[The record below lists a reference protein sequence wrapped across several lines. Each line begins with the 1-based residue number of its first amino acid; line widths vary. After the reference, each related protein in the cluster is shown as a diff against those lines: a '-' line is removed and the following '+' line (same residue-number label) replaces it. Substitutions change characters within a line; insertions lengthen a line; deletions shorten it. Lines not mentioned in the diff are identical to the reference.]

1 MNEIKVKADIDML
14 DEVIAFVEEQLEAA
28 DCPMK
33 TQMTISVAVEE
44 LFVNIAHYAY
54 PPKTGD
60 AIVRMEVKGDPKY
73 AEIQFIDSG
82 IPYNPLEKPD
92 PDITKPAEER
102 PIGGLGIFM
111 VKKSMDE
118 MLYEYTDGKNIVT
131 IRKTL

>member
-1 MNEIKVKADIDML
+1 MNEINVKANIDML
-14 DEVIAFVEEQLEAA
+14 DEVIAFVEGQLEEA

-44 LFVNIAHYAY
+44 LFVNIAYYAY

-60 AIVRMEVKGDPKY
+60 ATIQMEIKGEPRY
-73 AEIQFIDSG
+73 AEIRFIDSG
-82 IPYNPLEKPD
+82 IPYNPLEKQD
-92 PDITKPAEER
+92 PDVTKPAEER